1 MIHTG
6 YGVMDRNEFIS
17 VMNHKIKLIRTE
29 FDLTQEKMAEA
40 VGISKKTLVEI
51 EKGRNSLSWSAAVT
65 AAVVCSDSS
74 ILADAFVGESSDLI
88 KVIAFSGLDAKLPDK
103 TMGGRIWWQ
112 DIKESKGYRIQQN
125 IISRHFRILDAEDRR
140 FFSSFDKKE
149 IEDKFKELTSGGKK

>member
-1 MIHTG
+1 ME
-6 YGVMDRNEFIS
+6 RAEFIS
-17 VMNHKIKLIRTE
+17 IMNSKIKLIRTE

-40 VGISKKTLVEI
+40 IGLSKKTLVEI

-65 AAVVCSDSS
+65 AAVIFADSG
-74 ILADAFVGESSDLI
+74 ILADAFGGETSDLV
-88 KVIAFSGLDAKLPDK
+88 KVIALQGLDARLPDK

-140 FFSSFDKKE
+140 FFSTFDKKE
-149 IEDKFKELTSGGKK
+149 AESKLKELTAGARK